1 MLGVCDVPGVVAVWC
16 VSVTCQVLLLCG
28 GRDVPG
34 VVAVWWV
41 SVTCQALLLCGGRV

>member
-1 MLGVCDVPGVVAVWC
+1 MRW

-34 VVAVWWV
+34 VVGVWWV
-41 SVTCQALLLCGGRV
+41 GVTCQVLLVCGGWV